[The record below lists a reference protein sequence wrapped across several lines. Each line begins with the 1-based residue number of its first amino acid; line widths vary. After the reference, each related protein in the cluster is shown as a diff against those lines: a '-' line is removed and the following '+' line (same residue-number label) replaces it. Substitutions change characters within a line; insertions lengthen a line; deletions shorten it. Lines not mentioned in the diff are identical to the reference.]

1 MSILARRGIQFRI
14 WKPGKIE
21 LQLLP
26 MFWLTTYGLLSLR
39 NALQPDP
46 SLNLVSAKRLLA
58 ITLGTIGFWLLV
70 ILIDRLGRS
79 PLKVRVA
86 VAGSVAASTAI
97 LVLIARYLFNYAVG
111 IRTWTTADEVLAIL
125 IWLGYFL
132 AWAGGYLAFLSH
144 AEFDRLQQDSVAA
157 EPLRAES
164 PTYVAEDRCIWVK
177 CNRQLVRVAVESI
190 EWIEACGNY
199 VKVHFPAGSG
209 LLRVSL
215 SSLADALDPA
225 LFVRVHRSAICRRD
239 RIRAKRRK
247 KSGAMTI
254 IMTDGVE
261 IPAGRS
267 FAGVVGEAVGSE
279 RTAPLA
285 IAKASAV

>member
-1 MSILARRGIQFRI
+1 VSILARRGIRYRS
-14 WKPGKIE
+14 WKPRKVE

-39 NALQPDP
+39 NALQPDS

-58 ITLGTIGFWLLV
+58 ITLGTVGFWLLT

-79 PLKVRVA
+79 PLNVRIA
-86 VAGSVAASTAI
+86 VAGGVAASTAI

-111 IRTWTTADEVLAIL
+111 VRTWTTADEALAVL

-132 AWAGGYLAFLSH
+132 AWAGGYLAFLSQ
-144 AEFDRLQQDSVAA
+144 AEFDRFQQDSVAA
-157 EPLRAES
+157 EPLPAES
-164 PTYVAEDRCIWVK
+164 SAYIAEDRCIWVK
-177 CNRQLVRVAVESI
+177 ANRQLVRVAVESI
-190 EWIEACGNY
+190 EWIEAYGNY

-209 LLRVSL
+209 LLRMSL
-215 SSLADALDPA
+215 SSLEDTLDPA
-225 LFVRVHRSAICRRD
+225 LFVRVHRSAVCRRD
-239 RIRAKRRK
+239 RIRAMRRK

-267 FAGVVGEAVGSE
+267 FARVVGETVGSE
-279 RTAPLA
+279 RTAPISLA
-285 IAKASAV
+285 EGSTV